1 MELTL
6 LDVGLLGLVL
16 VGGLWG
22 YVAGALRVAGPL
34 AVLMAVL
41 TLVHAYP
48 ELSTRLGTHPAGKLF
63 LPLLAGFCGVVVYGF
78 VGRVLHGAVPR
89 SRLGVG
95 NPLLGLGLGLVTG
108 TLLAGACVWGLHT
121 YGGVSGLFVLHR
133 SVVAPVVLAFFETI
147 MAFTQ
152 RFFPRP
158 EPTQVPWWKRSL
170 W

>member
-6 LDVGLLGLVL
+6 LDAGLLGLVL

-63 LPLLAGFCGVVVYGF
+63 LPLLAGFCGGVVYGF

-89 SRLGVG
+89 SRLGLG

-133 SVVAPVVLAFFETI
+133 SVVAPVVMAFFETL

-158 EPTQVPWWKRSL
+158 EPAHVPWWKRAL